1 MNDYGRRYMIEQMN
15 KHDGRRDNRR
25 DRGSRD
31 YDDYDDR
38 DYEHDYERDY
48 EMDRRTDRE
57 DGRYEDGR
65 RGVKGTGR
73 RRDRGESMRLSNFDM
88 MRWKKMLRN
97 ADGTTGPHFE
107 MQDIEH
113 AINKLGLRFDEYNE
127 KEFCMV
133 MNMLY
138 SDFCEVNRS
147 VVSPD
152 KEAHYYAKLA
162 QAWLED
168 DDGPSGREKLAIYFH
183 CISDNE

>member
-1 MNDYGRRYMIEQMN
+1 MNDYGRRYLIEQMN

-38 DYEHDYERDY
+38 DYEHDYE
-48 EMDRRTDRE
+48 MDRRMDRD
-57 DGRYEDGR
+57 DGIYEDGR
-65 RGVKGTGR
+65 RGMRGTGR